1 MATILVTGHR
11 NPDLDS
17 VGSAIAYAEL
27 LDRTDDENDYR
38 PARLGEVNAQTA
50 WALERAGAEAPE
62 LLRHVKLRARD
73 VMVPCGVTA
82 GAEDPVRG
90 VGLAMAEHGLDVV
103 PVLDADGALAGVLSE
118 RALARRYLRESRD
131 ASDFARRAVSL
142 EAVCEVLDGEIL
154 VTGDGDVSGRL
165 WVLAMDAEAVSGI
178 VAAGDIA
185 VVGDLP
191 ASQLAAIEL
200 GVDLLVLSN
209 GTRPPEAVVE
219 AARAARVNLMISPLD
234 SYVSARMIQLAVPV
248 GRIMDAEPLTVEP
261 DEVLED
267 VTREILDVDYRTAVV
282 VDGRRRPVG
291 LVGRSAL
298 VRPAPR
304 KVILVDH
311 AEESQSAPGIEQ
323 AEIVEILDHHNIS
336 IETHMPVRATFDP
349 VGSTATLVS
358 ERFAAAGIEPSR
370 EAATMML
377 AAVLSDTVVLTS
389 PTVTDRDR
397 RAAETLGEQTGEEPE
412 GFGRAMFEASADVS
426 GLSGEEIVR
435 RDAKTYELER
445 ARTALVGQ
453 VEVVGEEL
461 LSRSD
466 ELREALEAA
475 REEGG
480 HAIAALMVTDIVAK
494 ATTLLVA
501 GEVEAVERA
510 FGERAGE
517 DGAIALPGIMS
528 RKKQVAPK
536 ILAA

>member
-62 LLRHVKLRARD
+62 LLRHVKLRVRD
-73 VMVPCGVTA
+73 VMVPCEVTA

-90 VGLAMAEHGLDVV
+90 AGLAMAEHGLDVV
-103 PVLDADGALAGVLSE
+103 PVLDGDGVIAGVLSE
-118 RALARRYLRESRD
+118 RALARRYMRESRD
-131 ASDFARRAVSL
+131 ASDFSGRAVSL
-142 EAVCEVLDGEIL
+142 EAVREILDGEIL

-165 WVLAMDAEAVSGI
+165 WVLAMEAEAVSGI
-178 VAAGDIA
+178 VDAGDIA

-219 AARAARVNLMISPLD
+219 AARAARVNLMVSPLD

-261 DEVLED
+261 DDVLED
-267 VTREILDVDYRTAVV
+267 VTPEILDVDYRTAVV

-298 VRPAPR
+298 VGPAPR
-304 KVILVDH
+304 KVMLVDH

-323 AEIVEILDHHNIS
+323 AEIVEILDHHNILDRDA
-336 IETHMPVRATFDP
+336 HARAGDVRPGRLDRDARRRALRRRRHRALARGRHD
-349 VGSTATLVS
+349 
-358 ERFAAAGIEPSR
+358 AAGRRALGHGRAHVADGHGPR
-370 EAATMML
+370 PARRRDAGR
-377 AAVLSDTVVLTS
+377 A
-389 PTVTDRDR
+389 DR
-397 RAAETLGEQTGEEPE
+397 RGTRGLRAGDVRGVLGRLGPLRR
-412 GFGRAMFEASADVS
+412 GDRA
-426 GLSGEEIVR
+426 

-445 ARTALVGQ
+445 ERTALVGQ

-461 LSRSD
+461 LRARTSCARRSRQP
-466 ELREALEAA
+466 A
-475 REEGG
+475 R
-480 HAIAALMVTDIVAK
+480 
-494 ATTLLVA
+494 
-501 GEVEAVERA
+501 
-510 FGERAGE
+510 RAGTR
-517 DGAIALPGIMS
+517 S
-528 RKKQVAPK
+528 RR
-536 ILAA
+536 